1 MTRLEIDPGAC
12 GLPTV
17 VSVNSRGRR
26 VYGVT
31 VESECEMIRK
41 LGSSI
46 PELAMMD
53 AFTRLLENPVYRA
66 GATCLKHV
74 SCPVPA
80 GILKALE
87 VEAGLAV
94 PKDVHMHF
102 MARAGDK
109 ESEPEE

>member
-12 GLPTV
+12 GLPTR
-17 VSVNSRGRR
+17 VSISSKGGRLYR
-26 VYGVT
+26 VE

-41 LGSSI
+41 LGSEIS
-46 PELAMMD
+46 ELTMMD
-53 AFTRLLENPVYRA
+53 AFKRVLENPVYRA
-66 GATCLKHV
+66 GGTCLKHV

-94 PKDVHMHF
+94 PKDVSMRF
-102 MARAGDK
+102 LERDGQ
-109 ESEPEE
+109 EERDP